1 MTESPVGALRPRV
14 VVLTGAA
21 SGIGYSTAEQYTALG
36 DTVIGLDVVSTVPAG
51 VEFHH
56 VDISDKASV
65 TAAFDEIGA
74 AHGHIDVLFNIAGIS
89 QFGRVETI
97 SEEEWDRVIDVD
109 LKGTFLVIQAALPW
123 LRKAAGASGAG
134 TPGNIVNVASITGIR
149 AQPYTAAYSAAKGGV
164 VMLTKGL
171 ALELA
176 DEGIRVNCVC
186 PGMVDTPLVAEVA
199 TKITADVN
207 ERAMDRMMMM
217 LPHGAMEPS
226 EIADALHYL
235 AGARSVTGVAL
246 PIDGGMDA

>member
-1 MTESPVGALRPRV
+1 MTHTEPRV

-21 SGIGYSTAEQYTALG
+21 SGIGYATAERFLASG
-36 DTVIGLDVVSTVPAG
+36 DTVIGLDIASSVPSG
-51 VEFHH
+51 VELHH
-56 VDISDKASV
+56 VDVSDKSSV
-65 TAAFDEIGA
+65 DAAFEEIGA
-74 AHGHIDVLFNIAGIS
+74 AHGRIDVLLNVAGIS
-89 QFGRVETI
+89 QFGRVETV
-97 SEEEWDRVIDVD
+97 SEEEFDRVIAVD
-109 LKGTFLVIQAALPW
+109 LKGPFLVIQAALPW
-123 LRKAAGASGAG
+123 IRKAVGTAG

-149 AQPYTAAYSAAKGGV
+149 AQPYTAAYGAAKGGV
-164 VMLTKGL
+164 VMMTKGL

-199 TKITADVN
+199 TKLTADVN

-217 LPHGAMEPS
+217 LPHGSMEPS

>member
-1 MTESPVGALRPRV
+1 MTSPRV

-21 SGIGYSTAEQYTALG
+21 SGIGYATAERFLASG
-36 DTVIGLDVVSTVPAG
+36 DTVVGLDVAETVPNG
-51 VEFHH
+51 VELHR
-56 VDISDKASV
+56 VDVSDKSSV
-65 TAAFDEIGA
+65 TATFDEIGA
-74 AHGHIDVLFNIAGIS
+74 AHGRIDVLLNVAGVS
-89 QFGRVETI
+89 QFGRVETV
-97 SEEEWDRVIDVD
+97 SEEEFDRVVAID
-109 LKGTFLVIQAALPW
+109 LKGPFLVIQAALPW
-123 LRKAAGASGAG
+123 IRKAEGPDGA
-134 TPGNIVNVASITGIR
+134 PGNIVNVASITGIR
-149 AQPYTAAYSAAKGGV
+149 AQPYTAAYGAAKGGL

-199 TKITADVN
+199 TKLTADVN

-217 LPHGAMEPS
+217 LPHGAMQPS
-226 EIADALHYL
+226 EVADALHYL

>member
-1 MTESPVGALRPRV
+1 MTTPRI

-21 SGIGYSTAEQYTALG
+21 SGIGYATAERFLASG
-36 DTVIGLDVVSTVPAG
+36 DTVVGLDIAGTAPDG
-51 VEFHH
+51 VEPHQ
-56 VDISDKASV
+56 VDVSDKASV
-65 TAAFDEIGA
+65 TRVLDEIGSS
-74 AHGHIDVLFNIAGIS
+74 HGRIDVLLNVAGIS
-89 QFGRVETI
+89 QFGRVESI
-97 SEEEWDRVIDVD
+97 DEAEFDRVVAVD
-109 LKGTFLVIQAALPW
+109 LKGPFLVIQAALPW
-123 LRKAAGASGAG
+123 LRKAAAEGRP
-134 TPGNIVNVASITGIR
+134 PGNIVNVASITGVR
-149 AQPYTAAYSAAKGGV
+149 AQPYTAAYSAAKGGL

-171 ALELA
+171 SLELA

-217 LPHGAMEPS
+217 LPHGAMQPV

-235 AGARSVTGVAL
+235 AGAPSVTGVAL

>member
-1 MTESPVGALRPRV
+1 VTSSPRV

-21 SGIGYSTAEQYTALG
+21 SGIGYATAERFLASG
-36 DTVIGLDVVSTVPAG
+36 DTVVGLDRASTVPAG
-51 VEFHH
+51 VEFHQ
-56 VDISDKASV
+56 VDVSDKTSV
-65 TAAFDEIGA
+65 TKAFEEIGA
-74 AHGHIDVLFNIAGIS
+74 THGRVDALLNVAGVS
-89 QFGRVETI
+89 QFGRVDTVTED
-97 SEEEWDRVIDVD
+97 EWDRVLAVD
-109 LKGTFLVIQAALPW
+109 LKGPFLVIQAALP
-123 LRKAAGASGAG
+123 LIRKAASEGGV
-134 TPGNIVNVASITGIR
+134 PGNIVNVASITGIR
-149 AQPYTAAYSAAKGGV
+149 AQPYTAAYSAAKGGL

-217 LPHGAMEPS
+217 LPHGSMEPS

>member
-1 MTESPVGALRPRV
+1 MTTGPRV

-21 SGIGYSTAEQYTALG
+21 SGIGYATAERFLASG
-36 DTVIGLDVVSTVPAG
+36 DTVVGLDVAATVPSG
-51 VEFHH
+51 VELHQ
-56 VDISDKASV
+56 VDVSDKGSV

-74 AHGHIDVLFNIAGIS
+74 AHGRIDVLLNVAGVS
-89 QFGRVETI
+89 QFGRVDAVT
-97 SEEEWDRVIDVD
+97 EEEWDRVLGVD
-109 LKGTFLVIQAALPW
+109 LKGPFLVIQAALPL
-123 LRKAAGASGAG
+123 LRKAASDGRG

-149 AQPYTAAYSAAKGGV
+149 AQPYTAAYSAAKGGL

-217 LPHGAMEPS
+217 LPHGSMEPS

>member
-1 MTESPVGALRPRV
+1 MTTSRV

-21 SGIGYSTAEQYTALG
+21 SGIGYATAERFLAAG
-36 DTVIGLDVVSTVPAG
+36 DTVVGLDLVGTGPAG
-51 VEFHH
+51 VELHQ
-56 VDISDKASV
+56 VDVADKGSV
-65 TAAFDEIGA
+65 TAAIDEIGA
-74 AHGHIDVLFNIAGIS
+74 TYGRIDVLLNVAGIG
-89 QFGRVETI
+89 QFGRIETI
-97 SEEEWDRVIDVD
+97 EEAEFDRVLAVD
-109 LKGTFLVIQAALPW
+109 LKGPFLVIQAVLPW
-123 LRKAAGASGAG
+123 LRKAAVEGRPPG
-134 TPGNIVNVASITGIR
+134 TIVNVASITGVR
-149 AQPYTAAYSAAKGGV
+149 AQPYTAAYSAAKGGL

-217 LPHGAMEPS
+217 LPHGAMQPA
-226 EIADALHYL
+226 EIAEALHYL
-235 AGARSVTGVAL
+235 AGAPSVTGVAL

>member
-1 MTESPVGALRPRV
+1 MISSPRV

-21 SGIGYSTAEQYTALG
+21 SGIGYATAERFLASG
-36 DTVIGLDVVSTVPAG
+36 DTVVGLDRGSTVPAG
-51 VEFHH
+51 VEFHQ
-56 VDISDKASV
+56 VDVSDKTSV
-65 TAAFDEIGA
+65 TKAFEEIGA
-74 AHGHIDVLFNIAGIS
+74 THGRVDALLNVAGVS
-89 QFGRVETI
+89 QFGRVDTVTED
-97 SEEEWDRVIDVD
+97 EWDRVLAVD
-109 LKGTFLVIQAALPW
+109 LKGPFLVIQAALP
-123 LRKAAGASGAG
+123 LIRKAASEGGV
-134 TPGNIVNVASITGIR
+134 PGNIVNVASITGIR
-149 AQPYTAAYSAAKGGV
+149 AQPYTAAYSAAKGGL

-217 LPHGAMEPS
+217 LPHGSMEPS